1 MRRVLR
7 IALRDFLA
15 VVTRKGFVLG
25 VLFTPAMIA
34 AMVLL
39 GPRYLQ
45 MLHDADFRIEGEY
58 AVLDPTGRVL
68 AEMERALEAGG
79 IAEDELR
86 ELRRNLEQAPEA
98 ARALAEAAIEQARR
112 ESHWP
117 AGEVRLIPLASG
129 AEVETAKAGLNEE
142 SGGAGHRALIVI
154 HEDAVEA
161 AGPAA
166 ELGTYDLYVPP
177 GLDERELDF
186 LHRIAREAIVGARVS
201 ARGQER
207 ARIESLVRV
216 SRQRSTTVGAGDEL
230 QTVRGFT
237 FILPAAFTMLLFLGV
252 MSGGQMLLTSMVEEK
267 SSRVVEVLLSAVSP
281 MELMAGKLIG
291 GVAIC
296 LVMMGVYI
304 LTGLAMLASFSLLGL
319 LDPWLIL
326 YLVIFF
332 FIGFFTLGALMLAAG
347 SAVNDMNEAGPLLTP
362 LMVVFMAPWLLWPL
376 VSSDPGHTV
385 AVVASYLPPV
395 NTFGMLMRMASTQPP
410 PWWEIWLSIAVGAAS
425 VVGAV
430 WVAAKVFRIGLLMQG
445 KPPGL
450 RTLLAWVRA
459 A

>member
-1 MRRVLR
+1 MRRILR

-15 VVTRKGFVLG
+15 VVARKGFIVG

-34 AMVLL
+34 AMVFL
-39 GPRYLQ
+39 GPRYMHMIAQ
-45 MLHDADFRIEGEY
+45 ADFRIEGEY

-68 AEMERALEAGG
+68 AEMERVLDAGG
-79 IAEDELR
+79 IAEGELR

-117 AGEVRLIPLASG
+117 AGEIRLIPLA
-129 AEVETAKAGLNEE
+129 AVTEMEAAKASLSAEDGE
-142 SGGAGHRALIVI
+142 AGPRALIVV

-161 AGPAA
+161 AGPEAGF
-166 ELGTYDLYVPP
+166 GTYDLYVPP
-177 GLDERELDF
+177 GLDVRELDF

-201 ARGQER
+201 ARGQDR
-207 ARIESLVRV
+207 AGIESLVRV
-216 SRQRSTTVGAGDEL
+216 SRPRSTTVGAGDER
-230 QTVRGFT
+230 QTVSGFG
-237 FILPAAFTMLLFLGV
+237 FILPAAFTLLLFMGV
-252 MSGGQMLLTSMVEEK
+252 MTGGQTLLTSMVEEK

-291 GVAIC
+291 GVAVS
-296 LVMMGVYI
+296 LVMMGVYV
-304 LTGLAMLASFSLLGL
+304 LTGLAMLTSFSLLGL

-326 YLVIFF
+326 YLLIFF
-332 FIGFFTLGALMLAAG
+332 LIGFFTLGALMLAAG
-347 SAVNDMNEAGPLLTP
+347 AAVNDMNEAGPLLTP
-362 LMVVFMAPWLLWPL
+362 LMLVSMAPWLLWPL
-376 VSSDPGHTV
+376 VSTSPGHPA

-395 NTFGMLMRMASTQPP
+395 NTYGMLMRMASTQPP
-410 PWWEIWLSIAVGAAS
+410 PWWEVWLSIAVGAAS

-450 RTLLAWVRA
+450 KTLLAWIRA

>member
-1 MRRVLR
+1 MKRVLR

-15 VVTRKGFVLG
+15 VVARKGFILG
-25 VLFTPAMIA
+25 VLLTPAMIA
-34 AMVLL
+34 AMFFLV
-39 GPRYLQ
+39 PRY
-45 MLHDADFRIEGEY
+45 MHMVTHTDYRIEGEY

-68 AEMERALEAGG
+68 AEMEGVLDAGG
-79 IAEDELR
+79 IAEGELR

-98 ARALAEAAIEQARR
+98 ARALAEAALEQARR

-117 AGEVRLIPLASG
+117 AGEVRLIALA
-129 AEVETAKAGLNEE
+129 AATEMEAVKARLNDETGE
-142 SGGAGHRALIVI
+142 GPRALIAI
-154 HEDAVEA
+154 HDDAVEP
-161 AGPAA
+161 AGPEAG
-166 ELGTYDLYVPP
+166 LGTYDLYVRP

-201 ARGQER
+201 ARGQDR
-207 ARIESLVRV
+207 AAIESLVRV
-216 SRQRSTTVGAGDEL
+216 SRPRSTTVGAGDER
-230 QTVRGFT
+230 QTVSGFG
-237 FILPAAFTMLLFLGV
+237 FILPAAFTLLLFMGV
-252 MSGGQMLLTSMVEEK
+252 ITGGQTLLTSMVEEK

-291 GVAIC
+291 GVAVS
-296 LVMMGVYI
+296 LVMMGVY
-304 LTGLAMLASFSLLGL
+304 LLSGLAMLASFSLLGL

-326 YLVIFF
+326 YLLIFF
-332 FIGFFTLGALMLAAG
+332 LIGFFTLGALMLAAG
-347 SAVNDMNEAGPLLTP
+347 AAVNDMNEAGPLLTP
-362 LMVVFMAPWLLWPL
+362 LMLVSMAPWLLWPL
-376 VSSDPGHTV
+376 VSRSPGHTV

-395 NTFGMLMRMASTQPP
+395 NTYAMLMRMASTQPP
-410 PWWEIWLSIAVGAAS
+410 PWWEVWLSIAVGAAA

-450 RTLLAWVRA
+450 KTLLAWVRA

>member
-68 AEMERALEAGG
+68 AEMERALDAGG

-112 ESHWP
+112 ESNWP

-201 ARGQER
+201 ARGQDR

-410 PWWEIWLSIAVGAAS
+410 PWWEVWLSIAVGAAA

>member
-1 MRRVLR
+1 MRRVLH
-7 IALRDFLA
+7 IALRDFVA
-15 VVTRKGFVLG
+15 VVARKGFIFG
-25 VLFTPAMIA
+25 VLITPALIA
-34 AMVLL
+34 AMFLL
-39 GPRYLQ
+39 GPRYLR
-45 MLHDADFRIEGEY
+45 MIHDADFRIEGEY

-68 AEMERALEAGG
+68 PEMERALDGQG
-79 IAEDELR
+79 IAEGELR
-86 ELRRNLEQAPEA
+86 ELRRSLEQAPES

-117 AGEVRLIPLASG
+117 AGDVRLVPLAAG
-129 AEVETAKAGLNEE
+129 AELEAAKAGLHEDG
-142 SGGAGHRALIVI
+142 GGAGPRALIVI
-154 HEDAVEA
+154 HDDAAEA
-161 AGPAA
+161 AGPGAGF
-166 ELGTYDLYVPP
+166 GTYDLYVPP

-186 LHRIAREAIVGARVS
+186 LHRIAREAIVDARVS
-201 ARGQER
+201 AEGRDR

-216 SRQRSTTVGAGDEL
+216 PRPRSTTVGAGDER

-237 FILPAAFTMLLFLGV
+237 FILPAAFTMLLFMGV
-252 MSGGQMLLTSMVEEK
+252 MSGGQMLATSMVEEK

-304 LTGLAMLASFSLLGL
+304 LTGLAGLTAFSLLGL

-332 FIGFFTLGALMLAAG
+332 LIGFFTLGALMLALGA
-347 SAVNDMNEAGPLLTP
+347 AVNEMNEAGPLMAP
-362 LMVVFMAPWLLWPL
+362 LMLLFMVPWLLWPL
-376 VSSDPGHTV
+376 VSSDPGHTI

-410 PWWEIWLSIAVGAAS
+410 PWWEVWLSIAVGAAS

-450 RTLLAWVRA
+450 KTLLAWVRA

>member
-15 VVTRKGFVLG
+15 VVARKSFVLG
-25 VLFTPAMIA
+25 ALVTPAVIA
-34 AMVLL
+34 AIIHL
-39 GPRYLQ
+39 GPRYLH
-45 MLHDADFRIEGEY
+45 MLDQADLRIEGEF

-68 AEMERALEAGG
+68 PEMERALDARGM
-79 IAEDELR
+79 AEGELQ
-86 ELRRNLEQAPEA
+86 ELRRNLGQAPES

-112 ESHWP
+112 ESQWP
-117 AGEVRLIPLASG
+117 AGEVRLIPLPEGTEMEA
-129 AEVETAKAGLNEE
+129 AKARLKDETGE
-142 SGGAGHRALIVI
+142 AGHRALIVI
-154 HEDAVEA
+154 HEDAVETA
-161 AGPAA
+161 DPEAG
-166 ELGTYDLYVPP
+166 LGTYDLYVPP

-186 LHRIAREAIVGARVS
+186 MHRIAREAIVNARVS
-201 ARGQER
+201 ARGQDR
-207 ARIESLVRV
+207 SRIESLVRV
-216 SRQRSTTVGAGDEL
+216 ARQPSTTVGAGDER

-237 FILPAAFTMLLFLGV
+237 FILPAAFAMLLFMGV
-252 MSGGQMLLTSMVEEK
+252 MTGGQTLLTSMVEEK

-291 GVAIC
+291 GVAVS
-296 LVMMGVYI
+296 LVTMAVYL

-332 FIGFFTLGALMLAAG
+332 LIGFFTLGALMLAAG
-347 SAVNDMNEAGPLLTP
+347 AAVNDMNEAGPLMAP
-362 LMVVFMAPWLLWPL
+362 LMLVSMAPWLLWPL
-376 VSSDPGHTV
+376 VSRDPGHTV
-385 AVVASYLPPV
+385 AIVASYLPPV
-395 NTFGMLMRMASTQPP
+395 NTYGMLMRMASTQPP
-410 PWWEIWLSIAVGAAS
+410 PWWEVWLSIAVGAAS

-450 RTLLAWVRA
+450 KTLLAWIRA